1 EWEAHHD
8 FLKQNRR
15 LIRRLEKLEER
26 ARRRDLLVD
35 EEDIVAFYDER
46 IPEEVVSG
54 AHFDTWWKQA
64 RREDPDRLTRTEELL
79 TREGAEAVDTRDYP
93 RRWTSEGGDLA
104 VSYQFEPG
112 RDDDGVTVHLP
123 VTSLNQV
130 GAEGFEWQVPGLRA
144 ELVTA
149 LIKSLPKA

>member
-1 EWEAHHD
+1 AAAVLATERVTLYGVPLVIGRPVAYGTIDPVVSRDLFIREGLVAGDWEAHHD

-64 RREDPDRLTRTEELL
+64 RREDPDRLTLTEELL

-93 RRWTSEGGDLA
+93 RRWT
-104 VSYQFEPG
+104 
-112 RDDDGVTVHLP
+112 
-123 VTSLNQV
+123 
-130 GAEGFEWQVPGLRA
+130 
-144 ELVTA
+144 
-149 LIKSLPKA
+149 